1 MIRIYNF
8 DTIRPNEIL
17 NRDIRAE
24 KNVEDIVD
32 GIIADVRSRGD
43 AALK

>member
-24 KNVEDIVD
+24 KNVEDIVEYWPD
-32 GIIADVRSRGD
+32 IFLSEDV
-43 AALK
+43 LLV

>member
-24 KNVEDIVD
+24 KMWRISWT
-32 GIIADVRSRGD
+32 ALLPMC
-43 AALK
+43 AAGAMRH